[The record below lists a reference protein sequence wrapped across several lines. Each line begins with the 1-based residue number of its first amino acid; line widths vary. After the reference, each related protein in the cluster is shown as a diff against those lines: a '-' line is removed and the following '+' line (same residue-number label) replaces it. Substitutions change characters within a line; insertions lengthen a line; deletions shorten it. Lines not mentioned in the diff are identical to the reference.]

1 MTKKNKIYLGVVCL
15 VIFAIALFVWAG
27 GGFSKKEHT
36 SGKPK
41 IVQVPVT
48 VEQVQLR
55 DVVRHYETS
64 GTIKAGT
71 VSKVAPKVMGEVTA
85 IYFKAGDRVEAGQ
98 VLAELRDENLQ
109 QKALAADAGMR
120 EAQKGLELALRTRTL
135 QKNTHTRYEEL
146 YRQGA
151 ISLQQVDEVRTQSDL
166 AELACEQAQAA
177 LERAT
182 AMAAEVN
189 GYSRLIAPV
198 SGVVT
203 EKNMEKGTMALP
215 GIWAVVVEDNSS
227 FLVECYVDGVLSSQ
241 IQTGLEVIV
250 DVDGIGHA
258 LQGKVQ
264 EIVPSVDTASRS
276 FLIKVLIT
284 DPVLKSG
291 LYCKVRF
298 PIGIRKLISVPQE
311 SLVEKGQLLG
321 VYILDGEKRFWYRMV
336 RTGEVKNDQVE
347 IVSGLQVGDYV
358 VVKGAESVM
367 DGAFSG
373 KVEGL

>member
-1 MTKKNKIYLGVVCL
+1 
-15 VIFAIALFVWAG
+15 
-27 GGFSKKEHT
+27 
-36 SGKPK
+36 
-41 IVQVPVT
+41 
-48 VEQVQLR
+48 
-55 DVVRHYETS
+55 
-64 GTIKAGT
+64 
-71 VSKVAPKVMGEVTA
+71 
-85 IYFKAGDRVEAGQ
+85 
-98 VLAELRDENLQ
+98 
-109 QKALAADAGMR
+109 
-120 EAQKGLELALRTRTL
+120 
-135 QKNTHTRYEEL
+135 
-146 YRQGA
+146 
-151 ISLQQVDEVRTQSDL
+151 
-166 AELACEQAQAA
+166 
-177 LERAT
+177 
-182 AMAAEVN
+182 
-189 GYSRLIAPV
+189 
-198 SGVVT
+198 
-203 EKNMEKGTMALP
+203 MALP

-336 RTGEVKNDQVE
+336 RTGEVKNGQVE